1 MLQQDNID
9 LLKRKQLEKE
19 IKEYV
24 ILRDKI
30 NKNLKREGW
39 RLNKHLILKVLS
51 PPNLIIPIEFMLIF
65 KSKAEC
71 RSS

>member
-39 RLNKHLILKVLS
+39 RLNKHLI
-51 PPNLIIPIEFMLIF
+51 
-65 KSKAEC
+65 
-71 RSS
+71 

>member
-24 ILRDKI
+24 ILREKI

-39 RLNKHLILKVLS
+39 RLNKHLI
-51 PPNLIIPIEFMLIF
+51 
-65 KSKAEC
+65 
-71 RSS
+71 

>member
-9 LLKRKQLEKE
+9 LLKRKQLKKE

-39 RLNKHLILKVLS
+39 RLNKHLI
-51 PPNLIIPIEFMLIF
+51 
-65 KSKAEC
+65 
-71 RSS
+71 